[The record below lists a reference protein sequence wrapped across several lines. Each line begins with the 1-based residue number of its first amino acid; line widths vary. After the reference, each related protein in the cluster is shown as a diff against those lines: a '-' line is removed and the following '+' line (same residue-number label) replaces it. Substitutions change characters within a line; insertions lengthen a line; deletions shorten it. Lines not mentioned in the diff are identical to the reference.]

1 MKKHPIMLGLVVA
14 FAVSAL
20 ALAGMAATGFLFK
33 DNAGISLSDKIA
45 VITIKGVML
54 ESRKTIED
62 IEKYKKDRSVK
73 AIIIRIDSPGGAV
86 GPAQEIY
93 AAIKSAR
100 ASKKIIAS
108 LSNVAASGG
117 YYVAAP
123 ADKIIANPATLTGSI
138 GVIMDFANV
147 EELLKKVGL
156 NFITLK
162 AGKFKDIGSVSRPM
176 TAEERELLQSVI
188 NDVHGQFIRAVAEG
202 RKIPQDKIREI
213 ADGRI
218 FTGEQAKKMGLVDQ
232 LGGFLDAV
240 ELAKK
245 LSGAAANAKVVY
257 SDQDKKAF
265 MELFAA
271 QLANTIMDRLNLRGA
286 APMFIS
292 QSLSLGRD

>member
-1 MKKHPIMLGLVVA
+1 MKKHPIILGLVVA
-14 FAVSAL
+14 FTVAAF
-20 ALAGMAATGFLFK
+20 ALAGMGATGLLFK
-33 DNAGISLSDKIA
+33 GNAGISLSDKIA
-45 VITIKGVML
+45 VVVIKGVML

-62 IEKYKKDRSVK
+62 IEKYRKDRTVK

-93 AAIKSAR
+93 EAIKSAK

-123 ADKIIANPATLTGSI
+123 TDKIIANPATLTRSI

-156 NFITLK
+156 DFITLK
-162 AGKFKDIGSVSRPM
+162 AGKFKDIGSVSRHM
-176 TAEERELLQSVI
+176 TSEEKDLLQSVLD
-188 NDVHGQFIRAVAEG
+188 DVHGQFIRAVAEG
-202 RKIPQDKIREI
+202 RKMPQDKIRAI

-232 LGGFLDAV
+232 LGGLADAV

-245 LSGAAANAKVVY
+245 LSGAAADAKVVY
-257 SDQDKKAF
+257 SDQDKKS
-265 MELFAA
+265 
-271 QLANTIMDRLNLRGA
+271 I
-286 APMFIS
+286 
-292 QSLSLGRD
+292 

>member
-1 MKKHPIMLGLVVA
+1 MKKHPIILGLAVA
-14 FAVSAL
+14 FTVAAF
-20 ALAGMAATGFLFK
+20 ALAGMAATGLLFK
-33 DNAGISLSDKIA
+33 GNAGISLSDKIA
-45 VITIKGVML
+45 VVVIKGVML

-62 IEKYKKDRSVK
+62 IEKYRKDRTVK

-93 AAIKSAR
+93 EAIKSAK
-100 ASKKIIAS
+100 ASKKIVAS

-123 ADKIIANPATLTGSI
+123 TDKIVANPATLTGSI

-156 NFITLK
+156 DFITLK
-162 AGKFKDIGSVSRPM
+162 AGKFKDIGSVSRRM
-176 TAEERELLQSVI
+176 TAEEKDLLQSVLD
-188 NDVHGQFIRAVAEG
+188 DVHAQFIRAVAEG
-202 RKIPQDKIREI
+202 RKIPQDKIRAI

-232 LGGFLDAV
+232 LGGLADAV

-245 LSGAAANAKVVY
+245 LSGAAADAKVVY
-257 SDQDKKAF
+257 SDQDKKSI
-265 MELFAA
+265 MELFTAT
-271 QLANTIMDRLNLRGA
+271 LANVVMDRLNLRGA

-292 QSLSLGRD
+292 PLLSLGRE